1 MYSKFFMKN
10 YLALFLICFCFT
22 AQAQQKPLFSN
33 FIFNEFYYNPAVANT
48 KQHIDFRFLYRKQ
61 WAGLEGSPQTFNFSS
76 YARLK
81 KFPLG
86 LGGNIYHDA
95 TGPLR
100 NSGFNVAIAYGIE
113 LKNDGLISAGIG
125 AGLVCLDLSNNFTI
139 REQDDVAALAAQQ
152 GKFLPDAS
160 LGIHFMMKGFYAG
173 FSIPQLFQSSIRL
186 EVDDPANMNK
196 LIRHYFLS
204 AGYKFKVSDKFELD
218 PSAQLKAVKAAPL
231 QVDVNLRGIYNNLA
245 WLGASYRSSDAI
257 CIMAGVIVKD
267 QFELGYAYDITTS
280 NLNTVS
286 NGSHEILLN
295 YRLKRK

>member
-1 MYSKFFMKN
+1 MKT
-10 YLALFLICFCFT
+10 YIIFALSLIYFAT
-22 AQAQQKPLFSN
+22 SAQQKPLFSN
-33 FIFNEFYYNPAVANT
+33 YIFNEFYYNPAVATT
-48 KQHIDFRFLYRKQ
+48 KEHIDFRFLYRKQ

-100 NSGFNVAIAYGIE
+100 NTGFNVAAAYGIK
-113 LKNDGLISAGIG
+113 LKNDGMISAGIA
-125 AGLVCLDLSNNFTI
+125 AGLIRFDLNNTYSI
-139 REQDDVAALAAQQ
+139 REQGDVAVLAAQQ

-160 LGIHFMMKGFYAG
+160 IGIHFMMKGFHAG
-173 FSIPQLFQSSIRL
+173 FSIPQLFQSSIKL
-186 EVDDPANMNK
+186 EVNDPLNMNK

-204 AGYKFKVSDKFELD
+204 AGYKFKVGDKFELD
-218 PSAQLKAVKAAPL
+218 PSAQLKAVKAAPM
-231 QVDVNLRGIYNNLA
+231 QVDINLRGIYNNTV
-245 WLGASYRSSDAI
+245 WLGASYRTTDAI
-257 CIMAGVIVKD
+257 SVMAGVIVKD
-267 QFELGYAYDITTS
+267 LIEIGYAYDITTS

-295 YRLKRK
+295 YRLKRKDTKRN

>member
-1 MYSKFFMKN
+1 MKK
-10 YLALFLICFCFT
+10 YFIIIFVCCSIIAY
-22 AQAQQKPLFSN
+22 AQQKPLFSN
-33 FIFNEFYYNPAVANT
+33 FIFNEFYYNPAVAAT
-48 KQHIDFRFLYRKQ
+48 KEHIDFRFLYRKQ

-76 YARLK
+76 YTRLK

-100 NSGFNVAIAYGIE
+100 NSGFNIAIAYGIK

-125 AGLVCLDLSNNFTI
+125 AGLVRFDLSNNYTI
-139 REQDDVAALAAQQ
+139 REIDDAAALAAQQ

-173 FSIPQLFQSSIRL
+173 FSIPQLFQSSIKL
-186 EVDDPANMNK
+186 EVNDPANMNK

-204 AGYKFKVSDKFELD
+204 AGYKFKVGDKFELD

-245 WLGASYRSSDAI
+245 WLGASYRSTDAV
-257 CIMAGVIVKD
+257 CIMAGVIIKN

-280 NLNTVS
+280 NLNSVS